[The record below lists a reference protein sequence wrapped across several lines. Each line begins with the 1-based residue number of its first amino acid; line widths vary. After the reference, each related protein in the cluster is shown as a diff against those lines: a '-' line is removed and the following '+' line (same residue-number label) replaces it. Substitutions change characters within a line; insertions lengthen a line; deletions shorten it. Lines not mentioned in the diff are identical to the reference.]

1 MKTFVPGAI
10 ASAADVNNN
19 FNELATTIA
28 KQATVI
34 AGDTLA
40 GQAMPASAKPIL
52 QAGTVVVSVDP
63 NGFGGFAW
71 PTPFPNGLITVIWTS
86 GDTTTHGGAL
96 ADGSLMSD
104 KWQGR
109 FQAPG
114 HPGGLVRA
122 NYIAIG
128 W

>member
-10 ASAADVNNN
+10 ASSADVNNN
-19 FNELATTIA
+19 FAELATTIA

-34 AGDTLA
+34 AGETLA

-52 QAGTVVVSVDP
+52 QAGNVVVNVDS
-63 NGFGGFAW
+63 NGFGGFDW

-86 GDTTTHGGAL
+86 GDTIAHGGAL
-96 ADGSLMSD
+96 ADGSFRSD
-104 KWQGR
+104 RWQGR

-114 HPGGLVRA
+114 HPVGPVRA